1 MEVLDSAKD
10 RSAPEEMFS
19 RYRLFRRVMRFLGR
33 IIWGFTVHGE
43 ENIPRKGPLVV
54 AANHTQYLDPVY
66 VCMAIPRR
74 VQWMGK
80 KELFAFPF
88 AAFFYFIGTF
98 PVDREG
104 GGRAG
109 LRTALNFL
117 ARGWT
122 LGIFPEGTH
131 RTREGSREA
140 KSRTAL
146 LAVRGSAPVLPVF
159 VGKSPSLRG
168 RLRGE
173 KLRVYVGDPITV
185 DPTLRGRE
193 EYRAAADE
201 VLRAV
206 YALPDGS
213 EAGQRD
219 GTPR

>member
-1 MEVLDSAKD
+1 MEVLEAPKN
-10 RSAPEEMFS
+10 RSSSEDMSS
-19 RYRLFRRVMRFLGR
+19 RYRLFRAVLLFLGR
-33 IIWGFTVHGE
+33 IFLGFTVYGE
-43 ENIPRKGPLVV
+43 EKMPRKGAFVV

-66 VCMAIPRR
+66 VCMALPRR

-117 ARGWT
+117 GRGWA

-131 RTREGSREA
+131 RAGEGSREA
-140 KSRTAL
+140 KSGTAL
-146 LAVRGSAPVLPVF
+146 LAVRAGAPILPVY
-159 VGKSPSLRG
+159 VGETPGLRA

-173 KLRVYVGDPITV
+173 RLRVFVGPPITV
-185 DPTLRGRE
+185 DGTLRGRE
-193 EYRAAADE
+193 AYRAAADD
-201 VLRAV
+201 VLRAI
-206 YALPDGS
+206 YALP
-213 EAGQRD
+213 EERAR
-219 GTPR
+219 GTR

>member
-1 MEVLDSAKD
+1 MEVLESPKN
-10 RSAPEEMFS
+10 RSAPEEMSS

-131 RTREGSREA
+131 RTGEGSRGA
-140 KSRTAL
+140 KSGTVL
-146 LAVRGSAPVLPVF
+146 LAVRAGAPVLPVF

-168 RLRGE
+168 RVRGE

-185 DPTLRGRE
+185 DSTLRGRE

-201 VLRAV
+201 VLRTV
-206 YALPDGS
+206 YALPGG
-213 EAGQRD
+213 EAGQRG

>member
-1 MEVLDSAKD
+1 MEVLESPKN
-10 RSAPEEMFS
+10 RSAPEEMSS

-131 RTREGSREA
+131 RAGEGSREA
-140 KSRTAL
+140 KSGTVL
-146 LAVRGSAPVLPVF
+146 LAVRAGAPVLPVF
-159 VGKSPSLRG
+159 VGQSPSLRG
-168 RLRGE
+168 RVRGE

-185 DPTLRGRE
+185 DSTLRGRE

-206 YALPDGS
+206 YALPGG
-213 EAGQRD
+213 EAGQRG

>member
-1 MEVLDSAKD
+1 MEVLESPRN
-10 RSAPEEMFS
+10 RSTPEEMSS
-19 RYRLFRRVMRFLGR
+19 RYKLFRWVMLLIGR
-33 IIWGFTVHGE
+33 IFWGFTVHGAE
-43 ENIPRKGPLVV
+43 KIPRKGALVV

-66 VCMAIPRR
+66 VCMAVPRR

-131 RTREGSREA
+131 RTGEGSREA
-140 KSRTAL
+140 KSGTVL
-146 LAVRGSAPVLPVF
+146 LAVRAGAPVLPVF
-159 VGKSPSLRG
+159 VGQTPSLRG

-185 DPTLRGRE
+185 DHTVRGRE

-201 VLRAV
+201 VLRTV
-206 YALPDGS
+206 YALPG
-213 EAGQRD
+213 
-219 GTPR
+219 GTSR

>member
-1 MEVLDSAKD
+1 MEVLESPRN
-10 RSAPEEMFS
+10 RSTPEEMSS
-19 RYRLFRRVMRFLGR
+19 RYKLFRWMMLVLGR
-33 IIWGFTVHGE
+33 ILWGFTVHGAE
-43 ENIPRKGPLVV
+43 KVPRKGALVV
-54 AANHTQYLDPVY
+54 AANHSQYLDPVY

-88 AAFFYFIGTF
+88 RAFFYFIGTF
-98 PVDREG
+98 PVDRQG
-104 GGRAG
+104 DSRAG

-131 RTREGSREA
+131 RTGEDSGEDSRAA
-140 KSRTAL
+140 KSGTVL
-146 LAVRGSAPVLPVF
+146 LAVRAGAPVVPVF
-159 VGKSPSLRG
+159 IGRSPGLRG

-173 KLRVYVGDPITV
+173 KLHVYVGDQITL

-201 VLRAV
+201 VLRTV
-206 YALPDGS
+206 YALSGG
-213 EAGQRD
+213 A
-219 GTPR
+219 

>member
-1 MEVLDSAKD
+1 MEVLETPRN
-10 RSAPEEMFS
+10 RSTPEEMSS
-19 RYRLFRRVMRFLGR
+19 RYKLFRRMMLVLGR
-33 IIWGFTVHGE
+33 ILWGFTVHGAE
-43 ENIPRKGPLVV
+43 KVPRKGALVV
-54 AANHTQYLDPVY
+54 AANHSQYLDPVY

-88 AAFFYFIGTF
+88 RAFFYFIGTF
-98 PVDREG
+98 PVDRHG
-104 GGRAG
+104 DSRAG

-131 RTREGSREA
+131 RTGKDSRAA
-140 KSRTAL
+140 KSGTVL
-146 LAVRGSAPVLPVF
+146 LAVRAGAPVVPVF
-159 VGKSPSLRG
+159 IGRSPGLRG

-173 KLRVYVGDPITV
+173 KLHVYVGDKIAL

-201 VLRAV
+201 VLRTV
-206 YALPDGS
+206 YALPRG
-213 EAGQRD
+213 A
-219 GTPR
+219 